1 MKEAFEGRC
10 GLVIASKV
18 EGVDGCLSAKHSYNI
33 LRHEFIDG
41 QLFLQLRDPRGWT
54 KASFPLPGK
63 LSNIYEEGIFWVGE
77 KELER
82 NFQMIS
88 VGKFLKN
95 YTYFFK
101 TFSKK

>member
-1 MKEAFEGRC
+1 VKEAVEERY

-54 KASFPLPGK
+54 KASFSLPGK
-63 LSNIYEEGIFWVGE
+63 LTNICEEGIFWVGE
-77 KELER
+77 KEL
-82 NFQMIS
+82 
-88 VGKFLKN
+88 
-95 YTYFFK
+95 
-101 TFSKK
+101 